1 MATCTKGASGSVLTA
16 SRAVPVEG
24 QRRFTNIRSS
34 AILTNRR
41 KLGNPSRCD
50 IQLLMEQIPVD
61 LRLIRYFVAV
71 AEARSFS
78 AGAKLA
84 FVTQPTLSSGIAAL
98 EKELGVELFERH
110 PRGARL
116 TGDGERLLEHARAVL
131 REVQALRQRTA
142 EVSAP
147 RGPRRVRIGIQP
159 TVPSWY
165 AAAVVRTLQAFDPG
179 VPLFVHE
186 IALADLRKRLFDGR
200 VDLCLTS
207 LRPPE
212 KPYRQQRL
220 FADRMVLALPAD
232 DPAVRKRKL
241 SVEVLRD
248 RPLIARTQCEHMY
261 KASRL
266 LDSLHV
272 QPRIVLRTGD
282 DARALEY
289 VAAGVGCS
297 LVPDSFRRDGVALRE
312 AVDMDLGRTVGFEW
326 VRGRMDDWLEPRFA
340 GVAALPR

>member
-1 MATCTKGASGSVLTA
+1 M
-16 SRAVPVEG
+16 
-24 QRRFTNIRSS
+24 
-34 AILTNRR
+34 
-41 KLGNPSRCD
+41 
-50 IQLLMEQIPVD
+50 D

-98 EKELGVELFERH
+98 EKELGVHLFDRH
-110 PRGARL
+110 PRGVRITA
-116 TGDGERLLEHARAVL
+116 DGERLLEHARAVL
-131 REVQALRQRTA
+131 REVQALRQRDA
-142 EVSAP
+142 AAP
-147 RGPRRVRIGIQP
+147 AQRGPRRVRIGVQP
-159 TVPSWY
+159 TVPSWF
-165 AAAVVRTLQAFDPG
+165 AAAAVRTLQQFDPE
-179 VPLFVHE
+179 VPVFAHE
-186 IALADLRKRLFDGR
+186 IPLADLRKRLFDGR
-200 VDLCLTS
+200 VDVCLTS

-212 KPYRQQRL
+212 KPYRQRRL

-232 DPAVRKRKL
+232 DTAARKRKL
-241 SVEVLRD
+241 SVEILRD

-282 DARALEY
+282 DARALDF

-297 LVPDSFRRDGVALRE
+297 LVPDSFRWDGVALRE
-312 AVDMDLGRTVGFEW
+312 AADMDLARTVGLEW

-340 GVAALPR
+340 GVAALVK